1 MPYVIGI
8 VSALAISVYATAL
21 QLDRDRAFYPTVLN
35 VIALLYILF
44 AAIGGASGRVF
55 AIEALIGGV
64 FIVAASVGFRGS
76 LWLVAAGLAA
86 HGIQDFFHGSIVANP
101 GVPVWW
107 PAFCGAYDVAAAGY
121 LAWRLTASLKASP
134 AQDCRAEPMAQ
145 RASASRGA

>member
-1 MPYVIGI
+1 MPYIIGI

-55 AIEALIGGV
+55 VIEALIGGV
-64 FIVAASVGFRGS
+64 FIAAASVGFRGS

-121 LAWRLTASLKASP
+121 LAWRLT
-134 AQDCRAEPMAQ
+134 Q
-145 RASASRGA
+145 ASAQPETARTA